1 MLASFA
7 LPVMLLCQSAVDMP
21 AQTDI
26 KTQSIELT
34 TEVWSGFTEPD
45 QTGAYFELVNLIYQP
60 WQPKLKVKFTNFN
73 RAVTLVKQGKAD
85 MTLAVSAHDSE
96 ALLLSKLPID
106 KDLIVAIYNPLYHK
120 VTRADDL
127 APLRL
132 AWNLAYDFG
141 AIVGVKNQGYEVP
154 SVAQGIELVLNQRI
168 DVYLSEQSQYEYYLQ
183 QRSKDTLPLETFT
196 IGSDLIYAAFAN
208 NDKGLQLKCLWDKRF
223 QSLAE
228 TGELQQLY
236 QRYTAFHLVLG
247 DGTDIK

>member
-1 MLASFA
+1 MLTSLA
-7 LPVMLLCQSAVDMP
+7 LPLLLLCQSAAELP
-21 AQTDI
+21 ATTDV
-26 KTQSIELT
+26 KPLSFELT

-73 RAVTLVKQGKAD
+73 RAVTMVKQGKAD

-96 ALLLSKLPID
+96 ELLLSKLPMDED
-106 KDLIVAIYNPLYHK
+106 KIVAIYNQRYHK
-120 VTRADDL
+120 VTRTDDL
-127 APLRL
+127 ASLRL

-168 DVYLSEQSQYEYYLQ
+168 DVYLSEQSQYEYYLE
-183 QRSKDTLPLETFT
+183 QRGEDELSLETIE
-196 IGSDLIYAAFAN
+196 IGSDPIYAAFAKT
-208 NDKGLQLKCLWDKRF
+208 DKGLQLKCLWDKRF

-236 QRYTAFHLVLG
+236 QRHSAFHLML
-247 DGTDIK
+247 DNANELK